1 MWIIFFRVIVCGRH
15 ASWVEA
21 EELTACDPSIL
32 QRSCLFN
39 EFNTAAFDTTDV
51 SLIHCALLVHRLLLR
66 TILLHG
72 RHHTGILGMPMNDL
86 TVRFFTLLIIICYK
100 ASDQAATI
108 VNRWYT
114 LSADRL
120 LGGHSCQSV
129 CLVVPITCYSV
140 LSNEKKSPSNASI
153 RTDDNNNNNTVIS
166 YVYNRTF

>member
-1 MWIIFFRVIVCGRH
+1 MKLGTEDVNNIFQSDCVWSPRFLDR
-15 ASWVEA
+15 S

-72 RHHTGILGMPMNDL
+72 RHHTGILGMPINDL
-86 TVRFFTLLIIICYK
+86 TVRFFTLLITICYK
-100 ASDQAATI
+100 ESDQTETI

-129 CLVVPITCYSV
+129 C
-140 LSNEKKSPSNASI
+140 
-153 RTDDNNNNNTVIS
+153 
-166 YVYNRTF
+166 FQH